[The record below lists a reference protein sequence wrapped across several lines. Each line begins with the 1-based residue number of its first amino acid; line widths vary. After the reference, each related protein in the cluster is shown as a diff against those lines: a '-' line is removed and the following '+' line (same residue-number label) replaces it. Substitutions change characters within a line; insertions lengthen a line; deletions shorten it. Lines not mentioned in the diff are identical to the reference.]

1 VVLVKRRVPQASNGA
16 TVVRAGFEAIYAVAL
31 LRPGYLVLTESG
43 PRPREV
49 RLLPRE

>member
-1 VVLVKRRVPQASNGA
+1 MVLVKRRVTAGVDGA
-16 TVVRAGFEAIYAVAL
+16 PVVRAGFEAIYAVAL